1 MRGGDPVHGGKTEL
15 TSKQRE
21 RIGAAFSAAHDY
33 DAHARVQARSAQA
46 LAQRVAALDFP
57 ATPHLLEIGCGT
69 GFLTAALI
77 DAGLAADAMITD
89 LSPAMLAR
97 ARARVGDA
105 PGRVFA
111 VLDGEYGQRPHGA
124 PFDLIVSN
132 LTFQW
137 FEDLPAAVTRLVGW
151 LAPGG
156 QLLFTTLAHGT
167 FAEWRAAHAAEGQV
181 PGTPPFPSLAALGT
195 IAPMHKAA
203 EPQLHIEVERHASAR
218 DFLASLKAIGAGTAS
233 PSHRPLPPS
242 ALRRVKAAFERSG
255 AAVTYEIVTCHY
267 RAGPA

>member
-1 MRGGDPVHGGKTEL
+1 M
-15 TSKQRE
+15 TSKRRE
-21 RIGAAFSAAHDY
+21 RIGAAFAAAHDY

-46 LAQRVAALDFP
+46 LALRAAALDLP
-57 ATPHLLEIGCGT
+57 ASPHVLEIGCGT

-77 DAGLAADAMITD
+77 ERDLGADLLVTD
-89 LSPAMLAR
+89 LSPAMVER

-111 VLDGEYGQRPHGA
+111 VLDGECGQRPHGA
-124 PFDLIVSN
+124 AFDLIVSN

-137 FEDLPAAVTRLVGW
+137 FEDLPAAVSRLVTW

-156 QLLFTTLAHGT
+156 HLLFTTLADGT
-167 FAEWRAAHAAEGQV
+167 FAEWRAAHSAEGLV

-203 EPQLHIEVERHASAR
+203 EPELQIQVERHASAR

-233 PSHRPLPPS
+233 PAHRPLPPT
-242 ALRRVKAAFERSG
+242 ALRRVTAAFERSG
-255 AAVTYEIVTCHY
+255 AAVTYEIATCHY
-267 RAGPA
+267 RADPA